1 MNKID
6 TPPLP
11 SSTVAKQPLVPTA
24 QALTWLAKAQADKVE
39 FRAPVEVRVSA
50 LGVEG
55 GSLGFGSDRIPI
67 KLDDSRL
74 GMGLADRT
82 RALCGQAPTCAMWV
96 WGNWQDGTLVIN
108 RVEKAIKDDE
118 RSAATHLHVA
128 Q

>member
-11 SSTVAKQPLVPTA
+11 TSTVAEQPLEPKA
-24 QALTWLAKAQADKVE
+24 QALAWLAKAQANKAE

-55 GSLGFGSDRIPI
+55 GSLGFGSDRIQV

-74 GMGLADRT
+74 GLGLADRA
-82 RALCGQAPTCAMWV
+82 RAFCGQAPTCAIWL
-96 WGNWQDGTLVIN
+96 WGNWQAGTLVIN
-108 RVEKAIKDDE
+108 RVDKAITADE